1 MGLKAHAAEFVP
13 GGGGGGGGG
22 HKQLSKSGPKA
33 NHPNSNGGQ
42 SKKRSGGGGKL
53 SSSSRN
59 SSVVGAANNNS
70 SNIDQPQAGSDLTA
84 HAQEFVPGSGGRGDN
99 DGGDSSGGATGAAG
113 GGRGSGGAV
122 VQEKMVQV
130 VRGGTIYFVPESEAL
145 ATDEL
150 VAGTDAY
157 GVEHSVEEGFQ
168 WAHESTGVPAPQR
181 RTMHR

>member
-13 GGGGGGGGG
+13 GGGGGGVS
-22 HKQLSKSGPKA
+22 HKQMSKLGPKT
-33 NHPNSNGGQ
+33 NHPNSNGGY
-42 SKKRSGGGGKL
+42 SKKKSGGGGKL

-59 SSVVGAANNNS
+59 LSVVGAANNNS
-70 SNIDQPQAGSDLTA
+70 SSVDQPQAGSDLTA
-84 HAQEFVPGSGGRGDN
+84 SAREFVPGSAGRGDD
-99 DGGDSSGGATGAAG
+99 DGGDGSGGAASATVG
-113 GGRGSGGAV
+113 GMGPGGAV

-150 VAGTDAY
+150 VPGTDAY
-157 GVEHSVEEGFQ
+157 GVEHGVEEGFQ